1 MWYWYLTCKDLR
13 LTDSLKT
20 EKLAMYEK
28 MTGIQR
34 SSAEDLKTAFEFKN
48 AVLNECPAALVAMTE
63 DRDKQLNRKKIW
75 RTVSAFGIPVS
86 FGLGVVGTVYL
97 ISR

>member
-1 MWYWYLTCKDLR
+1 
-13 LTDSLKT
+13 
-20 EKLAMYEK
+20 MYEK

-48 AVLNECPAALVAMTE
+48 EVLNECPAALVVMTE

-97 ISR
+97 LSR